1 VSRFEGSPKHR
12 EGDTPE
18 SSRAPKDGQAAL
30 ANSVQVKTT
39 SPRRVGIDAENR
51 EIVVL
56 DQTVEGVFHGH
67 VRSWDELTDHQRNA
81 LIRAGLTDKRGNIM
95 EPEDRS

>member
-1 VSRFEGSPKHR
+1 MSRFEGNPKHGER
-12 EGDTPE
+12 DQAEIG
-18 SSRAPKDGQAAL
+18 RAPRDGQTGL
-30 ANSVQVKTT
+30 EHSVQVKGT
-39 SPRRVGIDAENR
+39 SPRRVGVDAADS

-56 DQTVEGVFHGH
+56 DQTVQGVFHGH

-95 EPEDRS
+95 EPEDR